1 MKTRILIFSLFV
13 LPLLVVFCEKT
24 EGEGSGGLDPGG
36 TNPEIIEGFICSDV
50 FDNKPRGIDNN
61 FLPDDVVY
69 LWLSWENVAG
79 EHEVRV
85 IWVDPDDN
93 IIHEAKQQ
101 FDSKSGKQVTFFFI
115 DTTSSAPAGRWI
127 VEVHIDG
134 RFVRS
139 YAFWIIEG

>member
-1 MKTRILIFSLFV
+1 MRKVLIYSA
-13 LPLLVVFCEKT
+13 LLGALALIACDKT
-24 EGEGSGGLDPGG
+24 EGQGSGGLDPG
-36 TNPEIIEGFICSDV
+36 TTTPEVIEGFICSDV

-61 FLPDDVVY
+61 FFPDDVVY
-69 LWLSWENVAG
+69 LWLSWENVPG

-93 IIHEAKQQ
+93 IVHEAKQQ

-115 DTTSSAPAGRWI
+115 DTTASAPTGRWI

-139 YAFWIIEG
+139 YAFWILEG